1 MINRRQLLLMAASAA
16 LLPKAIFASSD
27 AGKKLGWREFK
38 QQMSRLADERLVA
51 GLEQEAVGE
60 RGLAYLQQ
68 LDIQS
73 PDFMTAVEDSY
84 ESGNRYWLWQRL
96 MKAHNIN
103 GGILN
108 IDSDQLV
115 QLHDHPGATG
125 MVRIISGEVE
135 VWQFD
140 EVEQNRL
147 QQKQGVAELR
157 RFSHDIL
164 KAGDTAVL
172 TPKAGNIH
180 ALRSISK
187 QCRMLDFF
195 IPPYQRSD
203 RHWYQPLTKNW
214 SEQETVACKKI
225 AQQDYADA

>member
-1 MINRRQLLLMAASAA
+1 
-16 LLPKAIFASSD
+16 
-27 AGKKLGWREFK
+27 
-38 QQMSRLADERLVA
+38 
-51 GLEQEAVGE
+51 
-60 RGLAYLQQ
+60 
-68 LDIQS
+68 
-73 PDFMTAVEDSY
+73 
-84 ESGNRYWLWQRL
+84 
-96 MKAHNIN
+96 
-103 GGILN
+103 
-108 IDSDQLV
+108 
-115 QLHDHPGATG
+115 

>member
-51 GLEQEAVGE
+51 GLEQEAVSE

-157 RFSHDIL
+157 RFSHGTL